1 MMGSAS
7 GGRWFIALGCLML
20 AVAIAGQAYAA
31 HGLQGLDAALQAR
44 FERALQYLI
53 VHGLALIALAAQLRT
68 PAQRIAGFTLIV
80 GVMVFCSALALS
92 VAWPQAGITRVAPL
106 GGSLIILSWLAL
118 AVAFVLQRR

>member
-1 MMGSAS
+1 MINSAS

-20 AVAIAGQAYAA
+20 AVAIAGQAFAA
-31 HGLQGLDAALQAR
+31 HGLQGIDSALQAR
-44 FERALQYLI
+44 FERATQYLI
-53 VHGLALIALAAQLRT
+53 IHGLALIALAGQLRT
-68 PAQRIAGFTLIV
+68 PAQRLASFTLTI
-80 GVMVFCSALALS
+80 GVMVFSAALALS